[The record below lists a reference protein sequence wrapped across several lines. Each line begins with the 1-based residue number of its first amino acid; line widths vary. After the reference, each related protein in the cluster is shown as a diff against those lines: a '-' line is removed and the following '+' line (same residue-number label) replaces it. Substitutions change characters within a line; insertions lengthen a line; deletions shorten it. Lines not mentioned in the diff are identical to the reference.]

1 MRRLHNKVAIVTG
14 SGAGIGEAIAMR
26 FAQEGARVV
35 VCELSRTRGES
46 AVDAIRKLGGEAMF
60 VETDVSSESQV
71 KGMVQMTLSSFG
83 RVDILVNNAAVL
95 MSYGQ
100 VRAHEMSNEEWE
112 RTIDVNLRGY
122 WLCSKYVIP
131 SMLSQKSGTVL
142 FVASRTGLRGFA
154 GFSAYSASKGGAL
167 ALMRS
172 MAAEYAPDGIR
183 INAIVPGTMDTPMNA
198 QEFSEPGARDKY
210 IPRIPARRLGVATDI
225 AGMATFLATDEAN
238 FCIGGLYF
246 VDGGA
251 DLG

>member
-1 MRRLHNKVAIVTG
+1 MRLKNKVAIVTG
-14 SGAGIGEAIAMR
+14 GGAGVGEAIAMR

-35 VCELSRTRGES
+35 VGELSRTRGES
-46 AVDAIRKLGGEAMF
+46 AVDAIRKLGGKAIF

-71 KGMVQMTLSSFG
+71 KRMVQTALETFE
-83 RVDILVNNAAVL
+83 RIDILVNNAAVL
-95 MSYGQ
+95 MSYGH
-100 VRAHEMSNEEWE
+100 VRAHEMSNEEWS

-131 SMLSQKSGTVL
+131 SMLSQKSGTIL
-142 FVASRTGLRGFA
+142 FVGSRTGLRGFA
-154 GFSAYSASKGGAL
+154 GFAAYSASKGGVL

-172 MAAEYAPDGIR
+172 MAADYAPDGIR
-183 INAIVPGTMDTPMNA
+183 INAIIPGTLDTPMNA

-210 IPRIPARRLGVATDI
+210 IPRIPARRLGVAADI
-225 AGMATFLATDEAN
+225 AGMATFLATDEAS